1 MSEAGRG
8 RRVLFLDLLIPEP
21 DRHASSLR
29 SVQLLTLLRD
39 WGWQVDFL
47 HAAVSEPPAGADALE
62 RLGVRALPSG
72 TLEAIEAYVRDAAA
86 GYDLIYL
93 AWVRLSRPLLPVIR
107 QAAPGRP
114 VLYDSLDVNYL
125 REYREARL
133 TGNARTLARA
143 LRTKESERAV
153 LLDAEASLAITP
165 ADARVLRALAPDA
178 RLFTVGMWTDPDP
191 VERRPEP
198 ASLLFVG
205 NLGAPHNHD
214 CALYMMREVMPLLRP
229 RVADLKLVLAGPD
242 HNDIRRK
249 IDGPDILLTGW
260 QADLRP
266 LFERATLF
274 LAPLRFGSGLKGKML
289 QAMAHGLPIVASA
302 IAAEGMPLV
311 EGRDFLLAD
320 SAPAAA
326 AAVERLLADPGLG
339 RELAARA
346 METLRQHYGRESVER
361 PFAEALASIV

>member
-1 MSEAGRG
+1 VSAQGRG

-29 SVQLLTLLRD
+29 AAQLLTLLRD
-39 WGWQVDFL
+39 WDWQVDFL
-47 HAAVSEPPAGADALE
+47 NAMPSEPPARSDTLD
-62 RLGVRALPSG
+62 RLGARLLPGGS
-72 TLEAIEAYVRDAAA
+72 LEAAERHIRAEGAA
-86 GYDLIYL
+86 YDLIYL

-107 QAAPGRP
+107 EAAPGRP

-143 LRTKESERAV
+143 LRTRESERAA

-165 ADARVLRALAPDA
+165 ADARLLAELAPGA
-178 RLFTVGMWTDPDP
+178 RLFTVGMWSEPDP

-198 ASLLFVG
+198 ATLLFVG
-205 NLGAPHNHD
+205 NMGAPHNHD
-214 CALYMMREVMPLLRP
+214 CALFTMREIMPLLRP
-229 RVADLKLVLAGPD
+229 RVPGLKLILAGPD

-249 IDGPDILLTGW
+249 IDGPDIVLTGW

-289 QAMAHGLPIVASA
+289 QAMARGLPIVASA
-302 IAAEGMPLV
+302 IAAEGMPLRD
-311 EGRDFLLAD
+311 GRDCLMAND
-320 SAPAAA
+320 AAAAA
-326 AAVERLLADPGLG
+326 AAVERLLADPAQG
-339 RELAARA
+339 RTLAAEA
-346 METLRQHYGRESVER
+346 MATLRRHYGRESVER